1 MIQSGAPVTTVP
13 LIRVTNDSPCLC
25 SAPPRIIKRAWPSP
39 KWSWPPPTSETRTA
53 GASTST
59 RPSRTSGRP
68 STCGVHQRLGSGQ
81 TAYSNTARCNLID
94 EGGGAGA
101 LLEYWLCSRA
111 QQVSTAAKNTFCWI
125 NFFMVADTAVERSA
139 LTAVAPCRL
148 SLCSNLAH
156 HISWKKRRLKDK
168 DACLCSS
175 QVLGVSQCHCQV
187 DGESSGSRV
196 TSASHAFFSFRASL
210 FFFYYSVHTEI
221 PFKMTNSIILWMT

>member
-1 MIQSGAPVTTVP
+1 M
-13 LIRVTNDSPCLC
+13 RVTNDSPCLC

-81 TAYSNTARCNLID
+81 TAYSNTARYNLID
-94 EGGGAGA
+94 EGGCGCSAGI
-101 LLEYWLCSRA
+101 LTVLKS
-111 QQVSTAAKNTFCWI
+111 STSVHGSKKHVFDEWQI
-125 NFFMVADTAVERSA
+125 HFFMVAYTAVERSA
-139 LTAVAPCRL
+139 LTGHSVSALPVFQSRSWHLVKKPAAKRQGRV
-148 SLCSNLAH
+148 SLLKSGIKSLTVPLPAWWRVFGKSCQ
-156 HISWKKRRLKDK
+156 ISL
-168 DACLCSS
+168 
-175 QVLGVSQCHCQV
+175 
-187 DGESSGSRV
+187 
-196 TSASHAFFSFRASL
+196 TF